1 MIYAA
6 SMCHEKI
13 TIRLIYIKK
22 LYDPRSSVDKYL
34 HKQLQNS
41 GRYNIF

>member
-13 TIRLIYIKK
+13 TIRLIYIEK

-34 HKQLQNS
+34 HRQPQNG
-41 GRYNIF
+41 GRYNIL